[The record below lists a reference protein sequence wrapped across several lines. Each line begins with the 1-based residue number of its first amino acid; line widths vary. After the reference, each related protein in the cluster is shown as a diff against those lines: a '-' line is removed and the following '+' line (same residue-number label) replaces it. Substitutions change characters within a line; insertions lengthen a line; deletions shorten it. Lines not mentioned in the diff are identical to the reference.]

1 MGRTYEFIGSYFPE
15 ILEAQ
20 SNGKVIG
27 LGADLT
33 HRIAREMDVDI
44 NITLYPLKRAHLIM
58 KRGQADAIIGPYK
71 SKNREAYLDFSNF
84 HFYEDEILF
93 YGLKKSQINWKGD
106 FSKLRGLKIGAIRG
120 WSLGEDFNKNSQRLD
135 IIFLN
140 NIDQLFTMLKLKRI
154 DIAIAHNREASRLL
168 SLNENKAKIKSLS
181 PRITLNKG
189 YFGFSKKKELKGFKE
204 RFEAAYKKMTK

>member
-1 MGRTYEFIGSYFPE
+1 M
-15 ILEAQ
+15 
-20 SNGKVIG
+20 
-27 LGADLT
+27 
-33 HRIAREMDVDI
+33 
-44 NITLYPLKRAHLIM
+44 
-58 KRGQADAIIGPYK
+58 IGPYK

-120 WSLGEDFNKNSQRLD
+120 WSLGEDFNKNSQKLD
-135 IIFLN
+135 IIYLN

-154 DIAIAHNREASRLL
+154 DIAIAHNREAFRLL
-168 SLNENKAKIKSLS
+168 SLNENKAKIKSLT

-189 YFGFSKKKELKGFKE
+189 YFGFSKKKELKEFKE